1 MAYKR
6 EYTASEIL
14 RKQFKGQ
21 KNFMTPYK
29 LQVGKINRDVAFEL
43 SQGKS
48 IFGSSDD
55 LYGVSVVALNRRK
68 GETRGLH
75 DLSSAFSS
83 RNEAEAHIN
92 KLKRK
97 LKQNR
102 GRK

>member
-21 KNFMTPYK
+21 KNFITPYK
-29 LQVGKINRDVAFEL
+29 LKVGKLNRDVAFEL
-43 SQGKS
+43 SQGRS
-48 IFGSSDD
+48 IFRDEGD

-68 GETRGLH
+68 SETRGLH
-75 DLSSAFSS
+75 DLSSAFGTK
-83 RNEAEAHIN
+83 NEAEAHIN
-92 KLKRK
+92 KLKRQ

-102 GRK
+102 RRK